1 MEDGDI
7 LDLPFSI
14 FVHETMLCPFSRL
27 SRDPFLPVQFQVFL
41 QWIKCD
47 SFVTCSVNV
56 VAGPCTSLPPLWS
69 YPIDFANFVRVVG
82 QNC

>member
-14 FVHETMLCPFSRL
+14 FVHGNHAVPIFS
-27 SRDPFLPVQFQVFL
+27 PVERSFFARPIQVFL

-56 VAGPCTSLPPLWS
+56 VAGPCTSRPPLWS